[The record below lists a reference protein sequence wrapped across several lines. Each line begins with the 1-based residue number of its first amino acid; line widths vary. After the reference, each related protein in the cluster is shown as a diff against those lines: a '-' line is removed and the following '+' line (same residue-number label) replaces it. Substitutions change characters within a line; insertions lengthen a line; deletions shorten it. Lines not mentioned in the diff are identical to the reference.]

1 MEEFS
6 RSDRAVIANYLG
18 QNPRNLFFVKTATQ
32 GFVVSAFTEEIA
44 LAYISNSI
52 KNESFTIERIG
63 IAEASCE
70 KGLVLKASARLSC
83 TCDPEETTGTT
94 QVHCCNHCGYPVED
108 FWEGMV
114 DIPC

>member
-18 QNPRNLFFVKTATQ
+18 QNPRNLFLVKTATQ

-52 KNESFTIERIG
+52 KNEI
-63 IAEASCE
+63 
-70 KGLVLKASARLSC
+70 VY
-83 TCDPEETTGTT
+83 
-94 QVHCCNHCGYPVED
+94 N
-108 FWEGMV
+108 
-114 DIPC
+114 